1 MDNNAIKSNNSK
13 VKTLDDNNIKNISN
27 SDELTQTDALGILIN
42 AIYVGQ
48 QRGAWKL
55 DETEV
60 LLRAI
65 RVFSNN
71 K

>member
-1 MDNNAIKSNNSK
+1 MENISESNPTK
-13 VKTLDDNNIKNISN
+13 VKNLNNNNEIKNISQ
-27 SDELTQTDALGILIN
+27 SEDLSQTEALGILIN

-60 LLRAI
+60 LLKAI
-65 RVFSNN
+65 RAFSN

>member
-1 MDNNAIKSNNSK
+1 MDNQSTSSNPTKVKSIDNEIINVNNSE
-13 VKTLDDNNIKNISN
+13 
-27 SDELTQTDALGILIN
+27 ELSQTDALGILIN

-48 QRGAWKL
+48 TRGAWKL

-65 RVFSNN
+65 RVFSN